1 MVENDPE
8 EYRVMTNDVC
18 RYLERVKQSSGA
30 SDALI
35 AEAEDQLAL
44 KLPVEYLEFL
54 KVTNGGEGFVGENE
68 YAIFWG
74 VEELASLNRS
84 YEVQDYAPGFLIFGS
99 NGGGEAYGFDTR
111 SEGWPVVRITF
122 VGMDWSEARPMGES
136 FNAFLK
142 RLYGAG

>member
-1 MVENDPE
+1 MATDLH
-8 EYRVMTNDVC
+8 C
-18 RYLERVKQSSGA
+18 YLGRVKQNPGA

-35 AEAEDQLAL
+35 AESEDQLGL
-44 KLPVEYLEFL
+44 KLPVEYVGFL
-54 KVTNGGEGFVGENE
+54 KVTNGGDGFVGEKE
-68 YAIFWG
+68 YVIFWG

-111 SEGWPVVRITF
+111 SEGWPIVRITF

-136 FNAFLK
+136 FSAFLK
-142 RLYGAG
+142 HLYGAG

>member
-68 YAIFWG
+68 
-74 VEELASLNRS
+74 
-84 YEVQDYAPGFLIFGS
+84 
-99 NGGGEAYGFDTR
+99 
-111 SEGWPVVRITF
+111 
-122 VGMDWSEARPMGES
+122 
-136 FNAFLK
+136 
-142 RLYGAG
+142 